1 MPGVPLHLP
10 AALHAALW
18 QHARTHPHHEVV
30 GALGG
35 VQHGETWC
43 VHTLY
48 PLPNIAPDPTR
59 EYLADPTY
67 LLRALKAM
75 RAEGLELVGLYHS
88 HPRGPDRP
96 SRTDTRLAAYDV
108 PYLIADL
115 SSGNLCAYLL
125 PEAQE
130 VALHVTDGP
139 E

>member
-18 QHARTHPHHEVV
+18 QHARSDPHHEVV

-35 VQHGETWC
+35 VLHGETWF

-75 RAEGLELVGLYHS
+75 RAESLDLVGLYHS

-96 SRTDTRLAAYDV
+96 SRTDTQLAAYDV

-115 SSGNLCAYLL
+115 RSGTLRAYLL